1 MKVQRDFGANDDS
14 QTVIVPRND
23 KALVAVAPERV
34 RRLREHLIKTLREM
48 RAAKPWV
55 RFASPARAGTHWF
68 RGPRGADS
76 LFSKKGWCCRNGDDD
91 AFLDDRTLARVRLT
105 RPDIT
110 ERALLRLYLD
120 RVPAV
125 AYRDSC
131 IFHGERGCTLDRSLR
146 SDICNSYYCGDLGA
160 YMKASTSVPTRVIA
174 GEGDKMRTS
183 PVLMPIR
190 SVATTKS
197 GALTRGASLRAC
209 HRLGWGRTGKELD
222 QLRRHHPTLRSRGR
236 CAPRNAHSPLS
247 RSVLSA
253 SISPLHAEIKCKGSG
268 LF

>member
-23 KALVAVAPERV
+23 KALVAIAPERV

-55 RFASPARAGTHWF
+55 RFASPARQEPTGFAARVAET
-68 RGPRGADS
+68 ACS
-76 LFSKKGWCCRNGDDD
+76 LCKGWCCRNGDDD

-125 AYRDSC
+125 AYRDSAS
-131 IFHGERGCTLDRSLR
+131 FMGNE
-146 SDICNSYYCGDLGA
+146 GA
-160 YMKASTSVPTRVIA
+160 RWTGHCA
-174 GEGDKMRTS
+174 RTF
-183 PVLMPIR
+183 
-190 SVATTKS
+190 ATAIT
-197 GALTRGASLRAC
+197 AAI
-209 HRLGWGRTGKELD
+209 
-222 QLRRHHPTLRSRGR
+222 
-236 CAPRNAHSPLS
+236 
-247 RSVLSA
+247 SVLT
-253 SISPLHAEIKCKGSG
+253 
-268 LF
+268 